1 MRRDTINMPLTKYNQ
16 LVLDKSVEDEVD
28 VECFDYPFLLNA
40 FVSMNYTEN
49 ESETGSLLPRL
60 AGRDVS
66 TLLDDPIKLG
76 WLKSIRVLNNVLEFI
91 LRLKH
96 RTFHTVQEDTCI
108 ICEPEGRD
116 RDRRNNTENSKHI
129 LYKYE
134 TQVVKSTLSKTQLE
148 QYIEVDGI
156 LYFLGRLT
164 KENPFRFKDLDA
176 APFLDT
182 HEFAGPVPVY
192 LIDSP
197 IVYSLVVY
205 IHLLRSRQILG

>member
-91 LRLKH
+91 TK
-96 RTFHTVQEDTCI
+96 I
-108 ICEPEGRD
+108 
-116 RDRRNNTENSKHI
+116 
-129 LYKYE
+129 E
-134 TQVVKSTLSKTQLE
+134 TQNVS
-148 QYIEVDGI
+148 
-156 LYFLGRLT
+156 
-164 KENPFRFKDLDA
+164 
-176 APFLDT
+176 
-182 HEFAGPVPVY
+182 
-192 LIDSP
+192 
-197 IVYSLVVY
+197 YSSGGY
-205 IHLLRSRQILG
+205 MYNMRT